1 MIVNALKRLGPCLST
16 DLTDYLVKQH
26 RLTPA
31 AARQRVSRAPA
42 EVKSLGHLPFQR
54 KSRFLY
60 LQSDWASPRYWLNL
74 YQAIDDTKGPY
85 ARALS
90 AVRAREVLPIAH
102 FRIACGAPIAQKKQ
116 ISADA
121 VLQRL
126 VSANVLVKEPLP
138 GLGDCVMTKQMS
150 EALAQEQEFVIAM
163 TRSRLI
169 AESILLD
176 SIKEWLR
183 RLAFVSFDSIKVRS
197 NEGVVPQVGTF
208 AWDMTAPSYLAALT
222 TWHKGTKKPG
232 FVVCDVLL
240 NDNDE
245 ALLLKQ
251 VEPYLHK
258 FRTLKA
264 LKNIGRTMFI
274 FVAQRYDSEAFK
286 ALKTAGVVP
295 ATPESLFGVEVAE
308 AFRELLVTLTNAAL
322 GALDPVKFDKLFNT
336 LSKIEGAA
344 GNMRGAFFELLVAEV
359 VRKTS
364 PAQIQL
370 NKICTG
376 KDGQTAEVD
385 VWELKEGIIA
395 RMIECKGMAPGT
407 MVDDEEVGKWLTTR
421 ITRVRHHLSK
431 TPEFRCLKPYFEL
444 WTSGILSA
452 DALARI
458 EKTRQVNVNQ
468 FELVVVGPEK
478 LREKV
483 QAVKDKALLKTFE
496 NHFIPLP

>member
-1 MIVNALKRLGPCLST
+1 MVLNALKQLGPCLST
-16 DLTDYLVKQH
+16 DLTDYLIKQH
-26 RLTPA
+26 QLTPT
-31 AARQRVSRAPA
+31 AARQRVSRAPP
-42 EVKSLGHLPFQR
+42 EVKSLSHLPFQR

-60 LQSDWASPRYWLNL
+60 LQSEWASRKYWRNL

-90 AVRAREVLPIAH
+90 AVRARKILPIVH
-102 FRIACGAPIAQKKQ
+102 FAIACGAPLAQKKH

-126 VSANVLVKEPLP
+126 VLANVLVTVPLP
-138 GLGDCVMTKQMS
+138 GLGQCVMTKQMS
-150 EALAQEQEFVIAM
+150 EALAEEQDLIAI

-176 SIKEWLR
+176 SVKEWLR
-183 RLAFVSFDSIKVRS
+183 RLALVSFDKIQVRS
-197 NEGVVPQVGTF
+197 NEDVPKVGTF
-208 AWDMTAPSYLAALT
+208 AWDMTGPSYLAALT
-222 TWHKGTKKPG
+222 TWHKGTLKPG

-240 NDNDE
+240 NDKVV
-245 ALLLKQ
+245 LLKH

-258 FRTLKA
+258 LRTLKA

-286 ALKTAGVVP
+286 ALKTVGVVP
-295 ATPESLFGVEVAE
+295 ATPASLFGEEVAE

-336 LSKIEGAA
+336 LGKLEGAA

-364 PAQIQL
+364 PTQIQL
-370 NKICTG
+370 NKICTADNG
-376 KDGQTAEVD
+376 EIAEVD
-385 VWELKEGIIA
+385 VYELKEGIIA
-395 RMIECKGMAPGT
+395 RMIECKGIAPGT
-407 MVDDEEVGKWLTTR
+407 MVDDEEVAKWFTR
-421 ITRVRHHLSK
+421 INRVREHLLK
-431 TPEFRCLKPYFEL
+431 TNQCNGIKPYFEL
-444 WTSGILSA
+444 WTSGILST

-458 EKTRQVNVNQ
+458 EKTRQANARKY
-468 FELVVVGPEK
+468 ELVVVGPEEI
-478 LREKV
+478 RRKV
-483 QAVKDKALLKTFE
+483 RGVNDVPLLKIFE
-496 NHFIPLP
+496 NHFIPLSNA